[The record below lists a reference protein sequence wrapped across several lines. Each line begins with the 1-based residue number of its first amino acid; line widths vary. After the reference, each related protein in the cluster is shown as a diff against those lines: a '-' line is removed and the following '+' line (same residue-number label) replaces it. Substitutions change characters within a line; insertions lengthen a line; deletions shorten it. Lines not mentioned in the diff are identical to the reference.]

1 MVQLGISYTCRM
13 QGAFVDL
20 HALAYHRFRIAHQ
33 RTRDYLPAIV
43 NYLFYISLYANEVPN
58 VLFLKLS

>member
-1 MVQLGISYTCRM
+1 MVQLGISYTYRM

-33 RTRDYLPAIV
+33 RTRDYLPATV
-43 NYLFYISLYANEVPN
+43 NYLFYISLYASEVTN
-58 VLFLKLS
+58 ALFLEFS